1 MISTRARRL
10 RLGTGT
16 IALALGCSA
25 ILLAQPPRTVEENPP
40 SRVVYA
46 LRADGDATVL
56 TLTHDGFDEVNQSY
70 ANATGGWPIILAR
83 MKDRLEAGAAA
94 Q

>member
-1 MISTRARRL
+1 MRL
-10 RLGTGT
+10 RLE
-16 IALALGCSA
+16 LGFPQENQRLRVTARTWRCKGEA
-25 ILLAQPPRTVEENPP
+25 PRPFE
-40 SRVVYA
+40 
-46 LRADGDATVL
+46 LCL

-83 MKDRLEAGAAA
+83 MKDRLEAGAGA